1 MQTHR
6 ILSLG
11 SILAMLLIPVIGWF
25 LIAQPQFAAA
35 TAADQQRN
43 EIDSQ
48 IAASAAAVA
57 QLKADSA
64 DLPRLNDDLNVLRGS
79 IPADIDPS
87 GYIDGLGAL
96 ATISGVNITGLTV
109 GDPMAYSPAISP
121 AAAAAATA
129 AESEDADADPADT
142 PAVVAPPAD
151 DPAFVT
157 NPLITGENFV
167 AIPVTIEVNGDW
179 DAVLSFVD
187 GLQSGARL
195 FLVSTMST
203 SRDTSGTGVRATV
216 GGFIYAI
223 PTGVEG
229 HPRPVS
235 TMVKQLTAIEPPVET
250 DQTDEGGDPDS
261 TDPDPTETTAP

>member
-25 LIAQPQFAAA
+25 LVAQPQLAAA
-35 TAADQQRN
+35 AAADKQRT

-48 IAASAAAVA
+48 IAASAAVVA

-64 DLPRLNDDLNVLRGS
+64 NLPELNDQLNDLRGS
-79 IPADIDPS
+79 IPADVDPS

-96 ATISGVNITGLTV
+96 ATISGVSITGLTV
-109 GDPMAYSPAISP
+109 GDPTAYSPATRPDEEPVVP
-121 AAAAAATA
+121 AQGEDGDSETA
-129 AESEDADADPADT
+129 AGSA
-142 PAVVAPPAD
+142 PAVAPVD

-167 AIPVTIEVNGDW
+167 AIPVSIESNGEW
-179 DAVLSFVD
+179 DPILAFVQ
-187 GLQSGARL
+187 GLQSKDRL
-195 FLVSTMST
+195 FLVATLAT
-203 SRDTSGTGVRATV
+203 SRDQASTAMTATV

-229 HPRPVS
+229 HPRPTS
-235 TMVKQLTAIEPPVET
+235 TIVKQLTAPEPVVVEPDAT
-250 DQTDEGGDPDS
+250 DGEPE
-261 TDPDPTETTAP
+261 PDPTETPAP

>member
-25 LIAQPQFAAA
+25 LVAQPQLAAA
-35 TAADQQRN
+35 AAADKQRT
-43 EIDSQ
+43 EIDGQ
-48 IAASAAAVA
+48 IAASAAVVE

-64 DLPRLNDDLNVLRGS
+64 NLPKLNDQLNELRGS
-79 IPADIDPS
+79 IPADVDPS

-109 GDPMAYSPAISP
+109 GDPMAYAPATPSPDAAVAPSEGGDESD
-121 AAAAAATA
+121 AAAA
-129 AESEDADADPADT
+129 
-142 PAVVAPPAD
+142 PPVD

-167 AIPVTIEVNGDW
+167 AIPVSIEVNGEW
-179 DAVLSFVD
+179 EPILAFVQ
-187 GLQSGARL
+187 GLQSKDRL
-195 FLVSTMST
+195 FLVSTLST
-203 SRDTSGTGVRATV
+203 SSDAASAAMTATV

-229 HPRPVS
+229 NPRPIS
-235 TMVKQLTAIEPPVET
+235 TVVKQMTALEEPVEEGT
-250 DQTDEGGDPDS
+250 PDPDATDE
-261 TDPDPTETTAP
+261 PDPEATDEPTP